1 MSDNG
6 KSLQIKGIIGS
17 SSEESDC
24 IHSVEHAHPHDHGHD
39 HSHAHGHGHSH
50 GGLEHFHSHR
60 NIIGFDE
67 HGIPT
72 VILKGDHH
80 AGDEAEENED
90 SFIKDYTKAVN
101 EYRKTFPSK
110 QDVIENTPDPA
121 VRDMILR
128 AEQIGFDTAFDR
140 FDRQKPQCNFGMAG
154 ICCKICNMGPCR
166 ITPKA
171 NRGVC
176 GADAD
181 LIVSRNLLRAGAAGA
196 AQHGMH
202 AREVILNLKWA
213 AEGKL
218 DVPIIGAQ
226 KVKDVAKA
234 FGLET
239 ENRTVNEIASELAD
253 VLLEDLS
260 RPTPDDYRTIKALAP
275 AERQQVWK
283 ELDIIPISAYHEVFE
298 AYHKSG
304 CGIDGDWR
312 SIMQQFL
319 RCGLAFTFTGVVATN
334 IATDCLF
341 GVGDRVTSMVNL
353 GALKKGYVNIAVH
366 GHLPLLVSQ
375 IVKSGQTEKMIN
387 LAREKG
393 ALGIRFYG
401 ICCSGLAAMYRYAGV
416 IPLSNA
422 VSAELVL
429 GTGALDLWVAD
440 VQDVYPAIMDVARC
454 FKTAVVTTSES
465 ARLPGAERF
474 EFDHRHSNIGETR
487 ELADRIVLRAIESFE
502 QRRGIPVYIPPYEVE
517 AEIGFSVE
525 YVCRRFGSFG
535 PLLEALKSGQI
546 LGIVNMVGCNNT
558 KVVYERTI
566 IDVADVLL
574 KNNVLILS
582 NGCASFPLMKLGYC
596 AKNAQDKAGDR
607 LKEFLKPDLPP
618 VWHVGECIDNT
629 RSSGIFGGIAGAA
642 GKFIYEMPF
651 GFASPEWSNEKGVD
665 AALGFRL
672 MGVNSYHCVEAQI
685 HGSKNIIEFLKEGTR
700 EKLKSVMYVNTDP
713 FLVGKKIVDDMIVKR
728 RALGWW
734 VPDFILDPR
743 TQKAG
748 EQ

>member
-24 IHSVEHAHPHDHGHD
+24 IHSVEHAHSHDHDHD

-72 VILKGDHH
+72 VILKGDHQ
-80 AGDEAEENED
+80 AGDETEENED

-734 VPDFILDPR
+734 VPDSILDPR
-743 TQKAG
+743 TENAG